1 MATAEDT
8 MEYSEEE
15 TNTYFSDEKTYRHMA
30 EESRLVRINT
40 GVSTGRATASHVF
53 RLTLRYIWCS
63 HVPQKHIPKSP
74 NKDMGIMK

>member
-15 TNTYFSDEKTYRHMA
+15 TNTYFSDEKTYRHVA

-40 GVSTGRATASHVF
+40 GVSTGCATTYSSHYHLFLFLVF
-53 RLTLRYIWCS
+53 CQRSRQALQNIW
-63 HVPQKHIPKSP
+63 
-74 NKDMGIMK
+74 

>member
-15 TNTYFSDEKTYRHMA
+15 TNTYFSDEKTYRHVA

-40 GVSTGRATASHVF
+40 GVSTGCATTYSSHVF
-53 RLTLRYIWCS
+53 RQRSHQTLQNIW
-63 HVPQKHIPKSP
+63 
-74 NKDMGIMK
+74 

>member
-15 TNTYFSDEKTYRHMA
+15 TNTYFSDEQTNRHMA

-40 GVSTGRATASHVF
+40 GVSTGRLTRFPSERASDV
-53 RLTLRYIWCS
+53 TVYT
-63 HVPQKHIPKSP
+63 V
-74 NKDMGIMK
+74 

>member
-40 GVSTGRATASHVF
+40 GVGTGRLARFPSERASNV
-53 RLTLRYIWCS
+53 TVYIVTYHKS
-63 HVPQKHIPKSP
+63 TSQKAQTKTW
-74 NKDMGIMK
+74 G

>member
-15 TNTYFSDEKTYRHMA
+15 TNTYFSDEKTYRHVA

-40 GVSTGRATASHVF
+40 GVSTGCATTYSSHVF
-53 RLTLRYIWCS
+53 SQRSHQTLQNIL
-63 HVPQKHIPKSP
+63 
-74 NKDMGIMK
+74 